1 MRAAAIA
8 VGLVLLA
15 AACGQATT
23 SPPSGAP
30 GVTETA
36 AGGSPGASS
45 PTGSGAPSSGT
56 TAPASSSGPTAAIKA
71 IQANIAVRV
80 LVTTLNVRTSPT
92 TSAHKAGAMA
102 RGDVAVLLGYGG
114 IKADGYTWFQA
125 GRVKGLHGALP
136 PLPAYP
142 LEGGDWT
149 DLVGWIAIG
158 SGATPWIAALPAR
171 CSATVDLATLSAMLP
186 GEQAACLGTT
196 ELLIQGTFGC
206 GECGGV
212 SAGVFTP
219 DWLATPFSG
228 LFSVQP
234 SVKVGPLQLY
244 FPPGVIKPTEG
255 HILRVQGHLND
266 SRSTT
271 CVVAIPTTEG
281 FDAKP
286 VALRAGDAA
295 SYCRQHVVVDTYVD
309 MGPDASFPG

>member
-1 MRAAAIA
+1 MRAAGIA
-8 VGLVLLA
+8 MGLVLLV
-15 AACGQATT
+15 AACGPATT
-23 SPPSGAP
+23 SEPSGP
-30 GVTETA
+30 SGVTET

-45 PTGSGAPSSGT
+45 PAPSSAASASSP
-56 TAPASSSGPTAAIKA
+56 TAPASPGPTAVIKA

-92 TSAHKAGAMA
+92 TSAHRAGTMA
-102 RGDVAVLLGYGG
+102 KGDVAVLLGYGG

-125 GRVKGLHGALP
+125 GRVKGLHGPLP

-171 CSATVDLATLSAMLP
+171 CATSVDLATLSAMLP

-196 ELLIQGTFGC
+196 ELLVQGTFGC

-234 SVKVGPLQLY
+234 SVKIGPLQLY

-286 VALRAGDAA
+286 VELRAGDAA
-295 SYCRQHVVVDTYVD
+295 NYCRQHVVVDTYVD